1 MPNKYAVH
9 THTPRRVERQ
19 RYIQQ
24 LSKKSF
30 TARFSTEGYYI
41 GQALQGFKIRVGQI
55 TFKKR
60 KHYIFFCLT
69 SFSLHC
75 IWPVRYYYSK
85 RLVKG
90 LLFFSFGKGLTL
102 TTTTQAQQETGTQE
116 PRQVVIMSIDI
127 TLIYTY
133 VPCRSLSSTVKSN
146 FFERLPNDC
155 TLPDYSA
162 QSCQLVFLQLHIR
175 LLRDDRVGIVF
186 FFQLVFTTS

>member
-1 MPNKYAVH
+1 MRC
-9 THTPRRVERQ
+9 THTPPVASSGSA
-19 RYIQQ
+19 IQQ

-60 KHYIFFCLT
+60 KHYILFCLT

-102 TTTTQAQQETGTQE
+102 TTTTQTRNRHAGAKAS
-116 PRQVVIMSIDI
+116 RHHVDRYNSYIYLRALQVAIF
-127 TLIYTY
+127 Y
-133 VPCRSLSSTVKSN
+133 C
-146 FFERLPNDC
+146 EE
-155 TLPDYSA
+155 
-162 QSCQLVFLQLHIR
+162 QFLR
-175 LLRDDRVGIVF
+175 EVAE
-186 FFQLVFTTS
+186 